1 MTTARKDSTHRA
13 RNCGHVPGRVLP
25 FALRGSQSRTFA
37 NRPVRKI
44 SLIQSEHPVTAS
56 ARQLRFRII
65 LAFALVYV
73 LWGSTYLAI
82 RITDEHIPPAM
93 MCGTRFLIAGSIMLG
108 YCLAAGRRVRASPA
122 DLGKLALIGVLL
134 LTGGNLVLAWAEVY
148 VPSGLSALII
158 SITPLWFLI
167 IDTWLLRGDRISRG
181 GLIGLG
187 LGAVG
192 MFVLLWP
199 QLRLGASPHRH
210 LLPYLI
216 LPLGSLSW
224 AIGSVLSKHWE
235 FGLDHFA
242 GTGWQMIASGIV
254 NMALALALHDPARTV
269 WTARGLGA
277 LLYLIIGGSLVGFTS
292 YIWLLD
298 HVTTSKV
305 STYAYVNPMV
315 AVFMGWLVLNERVDG
330 YILAGSAII
339 VTAVALVTSAKVKAH
354 AGDAVAPEHEVPAV
368 EAGD

>member
-1 MTTARKDSTHRA
+1 M
-13 RNCGHVPGRVLP
+13 
-25 FALRGSQSRTFA
+25 
-37 NRPVRKI
+37 
-44 SLIQSEHPVTAS
+44 TAS
-56 ARQLRFRII
+56 ERQHRFRVIV
-65 LAFALVYV
+65 AFALVYI

-93 MCGTRFLIAGSIMLG
+93 MCGTRFLIAGPIMLG
-108 YCLAAGRRVRASPA
+108 YCAISGRRVLTGVR

-158 SITPLWFLI
+158 AITPLWFLI
-167 IDTWLLRGDRISRG
+167 IDTWILRGDRISRA
-181 GLIGLG
+181 GLVGLG

-199 QLRLGASPHRH
+199 QLRMGAGPQRY

-235 FGLDHFA
+235 VGLDSFA
-242 GTGWQMIASGIV
+242 GTGWQMLAAGVLNMSIA
-254 NMALALALHDPARTV
+254 LLLHDPARTV

-277 LLYLIIGGSLVGFTS
+277 FLYLIIGGSLVGFTS
-292 YIWLLD
+292 YIWLLE
-298 HVTTSKV
+298 HVNTSKV

-315 AVFMGWLVLNERVDG
+315 AVFMGWLVLNERVDA

-339 VTAVALVTSAKVKAH
+339 VTAVALVTSAKVKGRAAH
-354 AGDAVAPEHEVPAV
+354 AGAQEREMPVV
-368 EAGD
+368 EGCD